1 MADPVVRVLDFEG
14 PLDLLIHLIEKN
26 KMDIYDIPIVS
37 ITDQYISYLH
47 SFTETDLEA
56 ASQFLVMASLLLQI
70 KSRMLLPKTEL
81 EDEDEADPRDML
93 VQMLLEYRCIKAV
106 AKQLETMKQTA
117 ARQHTRR
124 PYFADSK
131 LRTRRPYFADSK
143 LRNLHYYPVSELLL
157 ALAGLSGSLR
167 RQIAVVDRQEY
178 DVGSKMQEIVK
189 LLENYPEGIEFEK
202 AFVKSG
208 SSGEMVASF
217 LAVLELLR
225 LQVVRISQSMAFA
238 PIYIFLRTVHEPVLI
253 GGEPDAAG

>member
-1 MADPVVRVLDFEG
+1 MSDPVFRVLDFEG

-70 KSRMLLPKTEL
+70 KSRMLLPKAEL

-131 LRTRRPYFADSK
+131 LR
-143 LRNLHYYPVSELLL
+143 NLHYYPVSELLL

-178 DVGSKMQEIVK
+178 DVGAKMQEIVK

>member
-106 AKQLETMKQTA
+106 AKQMETMKQTA
-117 ARQHTRR
+117 ARQH
-124 PYFADSK
+124 
-131 LRTRRPYFADSK
+131 TRRPYFADSK

-167 RQIAVVDRQEY
+167 RQMAVVDRQEY
-178 DVGSKMQEIVK
+178 DVGAKMQEIVK

-225 LQVVRISQSMAFA
+225 LQVVRISQSVAFA

>member
-106 AKQLETMKQTA
+106 AKQLEMMKQTA
-117 ARQHTRR
+117 ARQHTR
-124 PYFADSK
+124 K
-131 LRTRRPYFADSK
+131 PYFADSK

>member
-1 MADPVVRVLDFEG
+1 MSDPVVRVLDFEG

-117 ARQHTRR
+117 ARQHTR
-124 PYFADSK
+124 K
-131 LRTRRPYFADSK
+131 PYFADSK

-178 DVGSKMQEIVK
+178 DVGAKMQEIVK

>member
-131 LRTRRPYFADSK
+131 LR
-143 LRNLHYYPVSELLL
+143 NLHYYPVSELLL
-157 ALAGLSGSLR
+157 A
-167 RQIAVVDRQEY
+167 
-178 DVGSKMQEIVK
+178 VK

>member
-1 MADPVVRVLDFEG
+1 MAEPVVRVLDFEG

-117 ARQHTRR
+117 ARQHTR
-124 PYFADSK
+124 K
-131 LRTRRPYFADSK
+131 PYFADSK

>member
-1 MADPVVRVLDFEG
+1 MADPLVRVLDFEG

-131 LRTRRPYFADSK
+131 LR
-143 LRNLHYYPVSELLL
+143 NLHYYPVSELLL

-178 DVGSKMQEIVK
+178 DVGAKMQEIVK

>member
-70 KSRMLLPKTEL
+70 KSRMLLPKTEP

-93 VQMLLEYRCIKAV
+93 VQMLLEYRCIKTV
-106 AKQLETMKQTA
+106 TKQLETMKQTA
-117 ARQHTRR
+117 ARQH
-124 PYFADSK
+124 
-131 LRTRRPYFADSK
+131 TRRPYFADSK

-178 DVGSKMQEIVK
+178 DVGAKMQEIVK

>member
-1 MADPVVRVLDFEG
+1 MAEPVVRVLDFEG

-131 LRTRRPYFADSK
+131 LR
-143 LRNLHYYPVSELLL
+143 NLHYYPVSELLL

>member
-117 ARQHTRR
+117 ARQQTDGG
-124 PYFADSK
+124 PA
-131 LRTRRPYFADSK
+131 A
-143 LRNLHYYPVSELLL
+143 YPQAVFCRQQTAEP
-157 ALAGLSGSLR
+157 ALLSGER
-167 RQIAVVDRQEY
+167 A
-178 DVGSKMQEIVK
+178 
-189 LLENYPEGIEFEK
+189 
-202 AFVKSG
+202 
-208 SSGEMVASF
+208 
-217 LAVLELLR
+217 
-225 LQVVRISQSMAFA
+225 
-238 PIYIFLRTVHEPVLI
+238 
-253 GGEPDAAG
+253 AAGSGRPVRFAAAADRGCGPAGV

>member
-47 SFTETDLEA
+47 SMTEIDLES
-56 ASQFLVMASLLLQI
+56 ASEFLVMASLLLQI

-81 EDEDEADPRDML
+81 DEEDEADPRDML
-93 VQMLLEYRCIKAV
+93 VQMLVEYRLIKA
-106 AKQLETMKQTA
+106 AARQLETMKQGA
-117 ARQHTRR
+117 AQQHTRK
-124 PYFADSK
+124 PFFADN
-131 LRTRRPYFADSK
+131 K

-157 ALAGLSGSLR
+157 ALAGLTGPLR
-167 RQIAVVDRQEY
+167 RQIAVVERQEY
-178 DVGSKMQEIVK
+178 DVGAKMQDILK
-189 LLENYPEGIEFEK
+189 LLGDYPEGIEFEK

-208 SSGEMVASF
+208 SASERVASF

-225 LQVVRISQSMAFA
+225 LNVVRISQSQAFA
-238 PIYIFLRTVHEPVLI
+238 PIYLFLRTVPEPVLI
-253 GGEPDAAG
+253 GGEPDAAGV

>member
-47 SFTETDLEA
+47 SFTETDLEV

-131 LRTRRPYFADSK
+131 LR
-143 LRNLHYYPVSELLL
+143 NLHYYPVSELLL

-178 DVGSKMQEIVK
+178 DVGAKMQEIVK

>member
-1 MADPVVRVLDFEG
+1 MADPVVQVLDLEG
-14 PLDLLIHLIEKN
+14 PLDRLIQLIEKN

-131 LRTRRPYFADSK
+131 LR
-143 LRNLHYYPVSELLL
+143 NLHYYPVSELLL

-178 DVGSKMQEIVK
+178 DVGAKMQEIVK

>member
-70 KSRMLLPKTEL
+70 KSRMLLPKTEP

-93 VQMLLEYRCIKAV
+93 VQMLLEYRCIKVV
-106 AKQLETMKQTA
+106 AKQLETMKQAA
-117 ARQHTRR
+117 ARQHTR
-124 PYFADSK
+124 K
-131 LRTRRPYFADSK
+131 PYFADSK

-178 DVGSKMQEIVK
+178 DVGAKMQEIVK

>member
-70 KSRMLLPKTEL
+70 KSRMLLPKTEP
-81 EDEDEADPRDML
+81 EDEDESDPRDML

-117 ARQHTRR
+117 ARQH
-124 PYFADSK
+124 
-131 LRTRRPYFADSK
+131 TRRPYFADSK

-178 DVGSKMQEIVK
+178 DVGAKMQEIVK

>member
-93 VQMLLEYRCIKAV
+93 VQMLLDYRCIKAV

-117 ARQHTRR
+117 ARQH
-124 PYFADSK
+124 
-131 LRTRRPYFADSK
+131 TRRPYFADSK

-178 DVGSKMQEIVK
+178 DVGAKMQEILK

>member
-117 ARQHTRR
+117 ARQHTRK
-124 PYFADSK
+124 PFFAGG
-131 LRTRRPYFADSK
+131 K
-143 LRNLHYYPVSELLL
+143 LRNLHAYPVSDLLL
-157 ALAGLSGSLR
+157 ALAGLTGPLR
-167 RQIAVVDRQEY
+167 QQMAVVERQEY
-178 DVGSKMQEIVK
+178 DVGTKMQEIIR
-189 LLENYPEGIEFEK
+189 LLGEYPEGIEFEK

-208 SSGEMVASF
+208 SASEKVASF

-225 LQVVRISQSMAFA
+225 LKVVRISQSQAFA
-238 PIYIFLRTVHEPVLI
+238 PIYLFLRTVPEPVLI
-253 GGEPDAAG
+253 GGEPDAAGV

>member
-1 MADPVVRVLDFEG
+1 MADPVVRALDFEG

-131 LRTRRPYFADSK
+131 LR
-143 LRNLHYYPVSELLL
+143 NLHYYPVSELLL

-178 DVGSKMQEIVK
+178 DVGAKMQEIVK

>member
-131 LRTRRPYFADSK
+131 LR
-143 LRNLHYYPVSELLL
+143 NLHYYPVSELLL

-253 GGEPDAAG
+253 GGEPDATGV

>member
-70 KSRMLLPKTEL
+70 KSRMLLPKTEP
-81 EDEDEADPRDML
+81 EDEDESDPRDML

-117 ARQHTRR
+117 ARQHTR
-124 PYFADSK
+124 K
-131 LRTRRPYFADSK
+131 PYFADSK

>member
-106 AKQLETMKQTA
+106 AKQMETMKQTA
-117 ARQHTRR
+117 ARQH
-124 PYFADSK
+124 
-131 LRTRRPYFADSK
+131 TRRPYFADSK

>member
-106 AKQLETMKQTA
+106 AKQMETMKQTA
-117 ARQHTRR
+117 ARQH
-124 PYFADSK
+124 
-131 LRTRRPYFADSK
+131 TRRPYFADSK

-178 DVGSKMQEIVK
+178 DVGAKMQEIVK

-238 PIYIFLRTVHEPVLI
+238 PIYIFLRTVHEQVLI

>member
-117 ARQHTRR
+117 ARQHTR
-124 PYFADSK
+124 K
-131 LRTRRPYFADSK
+131 PYFADSK

-217 LAVLELLR
+217 LAVLELPR

>member
-1 MADPVVRVLDFEG
+1 MSDPVVRVLDFEG

-131 LRTRRPYFADSK
+131 LR
-143 LRNLHYYPVSELLL
+143 NLHYYPVSELLL

>member
-131 LRTRRPYFADSK
+131 LR
-143 LRNLHYYPVSELLL
+143 NLHYYPVSELLL

-178 DVGSKMQEIVK
+178 DVGAKMQEIVK

-238 PIYIFLRTVHEPVLI
+238 PIYIFLRTVHEQVLI

>member
-106 AKQLETMKQTA
+106 AGQLQTMKQTA
-117 ARQHTRR
+117 ARQHTRK
-124 PYFADSK
+124 PF
-131 LRTRRPYFADSK
+131 FADSK

-178 DVGSKMQEIVK
+178 DVGAKMQEIVK

-202 AFVKSG
+202 ALVKSG

-225 LQVVRISQSMAFA
+225 LQVVRISQNMAFA

>member
-131 LRTRRPYFADSK
+131 LR
-143 LRNLHYYPVSELLL
+143 NLHYYPVSELLL

>member
-81 EDEDEADPRDML
+81 VDEDEADPRDML

-106 AKQLETMKQTA
+106 AKQLETMKLTA
-117 ARQHTRR
+117 ARQH
-124 PYFADSK
+124 
-131 LRTRRPYFADSK
+131 TRRPYFADSK

-178 DVGSKMQEIVK
+178 DVGAKMQEIVK

>member
-1 MADPVVRVLDFEG
+1 MTDPVVRVLDFEG

-117 ARQHTRR
+117 ARQHTR
-124 PYFADSK
+124 K
-131 LRTRRPYFADSK
+131 PYFADSK
-143 LRNLHYYPVSELLL
+143 LRNLHAYPVSDLLL
-157 ALAGLSGSLR
+157 ALAGLTGPLR
-167 RQIAVVDRQEY
+167 QQMAVVERQEY
-178 DVGSKMQEIVK
+178 DVGTKMQEIIR
-189 LLENYPEGIEFEK
+189 LLGEYPEGIEFEK

-225 LQVVRISQSMAFA
+225 LQVVRISQSQAFA
-238 PIYIFLRTVHEPVLI
+238 PIYLFLRTVPEPVLI
-253 GGEPDAAG
+253 GGEPDAAGV

>member
-1 MADPVVRVLDFEG
+1 MSDPVVRVLDFEG

-70 KSRMLLPKTEL
+70 KSRMLLPKTEP

-93 VQMLLEYRCIKAV
+93 VQMLLEYRCNKAV

-131 LRTRRPYFADSK
+131 LR
-143 LRNLHYYPVSELLL
+143 NLHYYPVIELLL

-178 DVGSKMQEIVK
+178 DVGAKMQEIVK